1 MFVLTSIPQN
11 SEIPNPLD
19 PFDATMTVGAKYAG
33 KVTLA
38 PDFFEWS
45 GDQMVRV
52 TIGGQHFH
60 FRTHEARDFASALQ
74 SLALF
79 IDESEMAA

>member
-1 MFVLTSIPQN
+1 MFVPTSIAQN
-11 SEIPNPLD
+11 AQNPN
-19 PFDATMTVGAKYAG
+19 PFDATMTVEAKYAG
-33 KVTLA
+33 TVSLA

-60 FRTHEARDFASALQ
+60 FRTHEARDLANALQ
-74 SLALF
+74 SLATH
-79 IDESEMAA
+79 IDESETAA